1 MVWPLQVLEL
11 RRQVP
16 RPLFEQV
23 QGPEQALTLKVRS
36 Q

>member
-1 MVWPLQVLEL
+1 MQEL

-23 QGPEQALTLKVRS
+23 PGPVQALTLKVRS